1 MELSLLLIFFYFIYT
16 GFRIWLEFRE
26 VRFILKEVQNGC
38 KIMAPAEF
46 LTSAQYALFKHIVE
60 MARSAISFLM
70 VALWLGGG
78 LTLLNYSFFDYSIWS
93 EIEMLFIFFGV
104 NYLLFL
110 PIRIWEKVGEKKFGF
125 WKGDWKLFIIDEL
138 KKIALFALLGFP
150 FFYALIYFIENYFNW
165 WFYAFLFT
173 FGAVLLLN
181 LLFPYLA
188 SLFNK
193 FEPLKDKEL
202 KKGIEELLEKSGF
215 KSDGIFQMDASRR
228 DSRLNAYFSGIGK
241 SKRIVLFD
249 TLLEKLERGEILAVL
264 GHELG
269 HFKNRDIL
277 KRLGIVGGILFL
289 FFYLLGHISPFFY
302 IDMNLFENGA
312 TLLMVA
318 YLLMEPLFFLFQPLF
333 NYLSRRAEFR
343 ADQMGA
349 ELGGKK
355 ELHSA
360 LTKLARENKSFPKT
374 SKLYALFHHTHPTIL
389 ERLAH
394 LEEESA
400 NGEKSASSIGKNS
413 SPKGDSPKM
422 GEKREEKEKNSSTST
437 PGE

>member
-1 MELSLLLIFFYFIYT
+1 MELSLLLIFLYFIYT

-26 VRFILKEVQNGC
+26 VRFILKEVRNGC
-38 KIMAPAEF
+38 KIMAPGEF
-46 LTSAQYALFKHIVE
+46 LTSAQYALFKHVVE
-60 MARSAISFLM
+60 MARSAISFLA
-70 VALWLGGG
+70 VVLWLGGG
-78 LTLLNYSFFDYSIWS
+78 LTLLNYIFYDTSIVS
-93 EIEMLFIFFGV
+93 QLEMLAVFFGV

-110 PIRIWEKVGEKKFGF
+110 PVKIWEKVGEKKFGF
-125 WKGDWKLFIIDEL
+125 WQGDWKLFIIDEL

-165 WFYAFLFT
+165 WLYAFLFT

-193 FEPLKDKEL
+193 FEPLKDEEL
-202 KKGIEELLEKSGF
+202 KRDIEGLLEKSGF
-215 KSDGIFQMDASRR
+215 KSNGIFQMDASRR

-249 TLLEKLERGEILAVL
+249 TLLEKLEKGEILAVL

-277 KRLGIVGGILFL
+277 KRIGVLGVVLFSL
-289 FFYLLGHISPFFY
+289 FYLLGHIPPTFY
-302 IDMNLFENGA
+302 IKMQLFENGG
-312 TLLMVA
+312 TLIMLT
-318 YLLMEPLFFLFQPLF
+318 YLFLEPFFFLLQPLF

-343 ADQMGA
+343 ADKMGA

-360 LTKLARENKSFPKT
+360 LIKLARENKSFPKT

-413 SPKGDSPKM
+413 FPKGDSPEM
-422 GEKREEKEKNSSTST
+422 GEKGEEKEKNSSTST
-437 PGE
+437 PGD